1 MTVTATH
8 GELSDAQH
16 SAELR
21 KAVIAATVGTT
32 GCHATCEA

>member
-1 MTVTATH
+1 MAITANYRNI
-8 GELSDAQH
+8 SDTQH

-32 GCHATCEA
+32 IE